1 MPPEL
6 KVGYFEAAESAI
18 DGLDPNPESLKLQ
31 AEVFYN
37 LARYDECIEC
47 LGKLP
52 KPDSALLEKAKTR
65 LVEQQ
70 TGAYDFRSIFAE
82 LPTLNPPTVNRATY
96 IGPVDIRVSPG
107 KGRGLFTTR
116 ASAPAEMHKT
126 KLYMVFNT
134 EEESI
139 IFGTLGTLITEAVQK
154 PKRAYSSGLWP
165 LCATLNHSCLPT
177 ARRTFIGDLQVVCDT
192 RDLPADTELVWAY
205 NEVSEDPAQTRSA
218 LANWGFV
225 CSCSLCAEVVR
236 TPEKVKEVVELW
248 GIAGSIREGWS
259 GVGNIL

>member
-116 ASAPAEMHKT
+116 A
-126 KLYMVFNT
+126 V
-134 EEESI
+134 
-139 IFGTLGTLITEAVQK
+139 EAGNSSCARRRSHIASSTSPRRQRCTRPNSTWSSTPRRK
-154 PKRAYSSGLWP
+154 ASSSGP
-165 LCATLNHSCLPT
+165 
-177 ARRTFIGDLQVVCDT
+177 
-192 RDLPADTELVWAY
+192 
-205 NEVSEDPAQTRSA
+205 
-218 LANWGFV
+218 
-225 CSCSLCAEVVR
+225 
-236 TPEKVKEVVELW
+236 
-248 GIAGSIREGWS
+248 
-259 GVGNIL
+259 